1 MAQVFL
7 MLIVASLVPVS
18 TALFRRGQLSGQF
31 WKAIGAIVFSAC
43 LQIIFVIFVNR
54 NVLPLS
60 HSFRFAVAGIPT
72 CILAIIFAIRTRE
85 YWRAG
90 ATISSSI
97 GLVIWAILI
106 TLH

>member
-7 MLIVASLVPVS
+7 ILIVASLVPVS
-18 TALFRRGQLSGQF
+18 IALFRRGQLSSQL
-31 WKAIGAIVFSAC
+31 WKATGAVVFSAC
-43 LQIIFVIFVNR
+43 LQVVFVIFVDKNL
-54 NVLPLS
+54 LPLAY
-60 HSFRFAVAGIPT
+60 SFRFAVVGIPA
-72 CILAIIFAIRTRE
+72 CLLAIIFATRTHGKG
-85 YWRAG
+85 RAG